1 MSKSQPVTDANF
13 NASVQAVSRPPG
25 ADKSEL
31 KQLEQLSAEMPVIEH
46 MTAVMPAADFFFGGG
61 MLLAIVL
68 MHATGMRFLTDRF
81 EARLQW
87 VGRRM
92 STWRPDILL
101 GGVVALMLM
110 LHLLEIFAWSAA
122 LVYSGLV
129 NNWRAAGFFAAN
141 TYTTVGYGASRAL
154 MAADFA
160 SWQRA
165 RGHRAPL
172 PGGEIRRHQGPAGA
186 AAAARACCR
195 QAAARALTRHHRGGR
210 CIVSRA

>member
-61 MLLAIVL
+61 MLLLIVL

-141 TYTTVGYGASRAL
+141 TYTTVGYGNFVLPDGWHMLAPIIAISGLFTFGWTGSVLVDIVRRCQEAKSAAIKARL
-154 MAADFA
+154 AQQQWHAPAADK
-160 SWQRA
+160 Q
-165 RGHRAPL
+165 P
-172 PGGEIRRHQGPAGA
+172 PA
-186 AAAARACCR
+186 
-195 QAAARALTRHHRGGR
+195 H
-210 CIVSRA
+210 